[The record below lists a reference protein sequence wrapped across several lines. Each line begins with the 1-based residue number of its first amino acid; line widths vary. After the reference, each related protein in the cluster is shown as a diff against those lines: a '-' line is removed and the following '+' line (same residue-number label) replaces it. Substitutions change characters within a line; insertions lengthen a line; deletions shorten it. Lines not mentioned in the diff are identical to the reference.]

1 MPAMLLWL
9 CVGLAAA
16 WQSLAAVVVT
26 KVATAEELNA
36 ALDGQQPHVH
46 ITEHLDLTK
55 LPPEPDTVYPRLF
68 RLSETPVSLTV

>member
-1 MPAMLLWL
+1 MPALLFWL

-26 KVATAEELNA
+26 KVATAEELKA
-36 ALDGQQPHVH
+36 ALDGQRPHVH

-55 LPPEPDTVYPRLF
+55 LTPELDRVYPRLF
-68 RLSETPVSLTV
+68 RLSDTPVSLTV